1 MRCHEILITFMRAT
15 QVPQSGID
23 FATIL
28 KEFTLLE
35 KTGKSQLPSH
45 GTSFLL
51 MLSITLMHFSNPNK
65 SIHYLNQDQKG

>member
-1 MRCHEILITFMRAT
+1 MRCHEVLITFMRAT

-28 KEFTLLE
+28 KEFTLL
-35 KTGKSQLPSH
+35 GKSQFPSH

-51 MLSITLMHFSNPNK
+51 IFSITLMHFSNPNK
-65 SIHYLNQDQKG
+65 SIHYLNKDQKG